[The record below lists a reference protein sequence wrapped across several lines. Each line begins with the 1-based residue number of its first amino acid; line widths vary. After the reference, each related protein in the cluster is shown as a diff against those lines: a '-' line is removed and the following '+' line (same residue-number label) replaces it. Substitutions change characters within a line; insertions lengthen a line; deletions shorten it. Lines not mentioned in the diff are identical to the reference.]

1 MILLLV
7 KYSMKPNSSKEF
19 LQKVETAG
27 IPELTRNEAGNIRYE
42 FYCPVD
48 DENSLLLL
56 EQWTD
61 FSAVETHRAMDH
73 IKILVAL
80 KNDYVLE
87 TQIERFDIHS

>member
-7 KYSMKPNSSKEF
+7 KYSMKPDSKEEF
-19 LQKVETAG
+19 LQKVAAAE
-27 IPELTRNEAGNIRYE
+27 IPKLTRNEAVNIRYE

-73 IKILVAL
+73 IQSLIAL
-80 KNDYVLE
+80 KKDYVLD
-87 TQIERFDIHS
+87 TQIDRCDI